1 MMSKYVS
8 LVQLQLLLYPNIQ
21 ISQYANMHICK
32 YAKYANMFLLCK
44 TAAVAV
50 SPPLLLRIGICSR
63 PGGLARI
70 KDDQM

>member
-8 LVQLQLLLYPNIQ
+8 LVQLLLYPNIQ
-21 ISQYANMHICK
+21 ICT

-50 SPPLLLRIGICSR
+50 SPPLLLRVGICSR

>member
-8 LVQLQLLLYPNIQ
+8 LVQLLLYPNIQ
-21 ISQYANMHICK
+21 ICTYENMQTMQIC
-32 YAKYANMFLLCK
+32 FSW
-44 TAAVAV
+44 AAVAV
-50 SPPLLLRIGICSR
+50 SPPLLLRVGICSR